1 MEAASTTNS
10 FNISIF
16 EHLKILQLHY
26 EQKNARNAI
35 PPL

>member
-1 MEAASTTNS
+1 MEADSATNL
-10 FNISIF
+10 FIISNF
-16 EHLKILQLHY
+16 EHLKIPKLHY